1 MGHQLNVY
9 VLDSDGDPVAGTE
22 ARIYIDGTWKGGTL
36 DAHTDNDGHPKIE
49 TAADHEDSREP
60 YSPYHYPHLVCP
72 RATGRRKCL
81 IHRAR

>member
-22 ARIYIDGTWKGGTL
+22 ARIYIDGIWKGGTL

-60 YSPYHYPHLVCP
+60 SSRVHRQSFGPYRIGGEPKTVQLD
-72 RATGRRKCL
+72 
-81 IHRAR
+81 